1 MKAWQINSFGTD
13 ISSQLK
19 LNTAATIPELT
30 KPDEL
35 LIKIHATSINPI
47 DCFMVK
53 GYGSKAIQILR
64 EKAKGR
70 WTLGVLLNRGEE
82 FPITLGRDIA
92 GVVERVGNQVTE
104 FKVGDAVYGF
114 VVVTHKGSHAE
125 YAVVDKTWVHLVKRR
140 IVGSSFYRF
149 TKYSRSI

>member
-1 MKAWQINSFGTD
+1 MSTTMKAWQLNSFGTN
-13 ISSQLK
+13 IATQLE
-19 LNTAATIPELT
+19 LNNEATIPEIT

-35 LIKIHATSINPI
+35 LIKIHAASVNPI

-53 GYGSKAIQILR
+53 GYGSKAIQIIR

-70 WTLGVLLNRGEE
+70 WTVSVLLNRGKE

-92 GVVERVGNQVTE
+92 GVVERVGKDVTE
-104 FKVGDAVYGF
+104 FKVGDPVFGF

-125 YAVVDKTWVHLVKRR
+125 YAVVNKNWVKL
-140 IVGSSFYRF
+140 
-149 TKYSRSI
+149 